1 MAACGQGAGLL
12 ENSPIYFFLFHLK
25 LKLKLRLAYTDS
37 YHYIFQNDTV
47 CLPSGLDC
55 YANLTQENCKIP
67 CKGIFADWTKESLKD
82 FETNP
87 GFQAV
92 YEKYKS
98 YKSGFKENEGRQL
111 KTICI

>member
-1 MAACGQGAGLL
+1 MKPSKKRKINGV
-12 ENSPIYFFLFHLK
+12 I
-25 LKLKLRLAYTDS
+25 LKLRLAKYCHIILILTLIS
-37 YHYIFQNDTV
+37 LQNDTV